1 MASEQ
6 TTTTVLTTMTTMA
19 TESSVNLT
27 FAADQ
32 GHTNDR
38 EKDRDTESENTIHL
52 RILQDFTYRSVRE

>member
-1 MASEQ
+1 
-6 TTTTVLTTMTTMA
+6 MA
-19 TESSVNLT
+19 TESSVSLT

-52 RILQDFTYRSVRE
+52 RILQTSLSEVQGSKTRRRRPT